1 VQHGH
6 GPGLFHAVRFY
17 DNEAS
22 LCRIVAS
29 FLKEG
34 LMLGHP
40 AVIIAT
46 PEHGQGIIAE
56 LRARD
61 VEVKALQRSDALIV
75 LDAVETMNQ
84 FMEHGVPN
92 RERFLATIKP
102 VLARAR
108 QGVSDCV
115 IRAYGEMVDVLWKD
129 GRDIAAIQ
137 LEMLWNQL
145 GRTEGFSLMCG
156 YAMGHFYKDASVR
169 DVCRQ
174 HTHTIAADGTPR
186 VSTADSLLV
195 GTLRS

>member
-1 VQHGH
+1 
-6 GPGLFHAVRFY
+6 
-17 DNEAS
+17 
-22 LCRIVAS
+22 
-29 FLKEG
+29 
-34 LMLGHP
+34 MLGQP
-40 AVIIAT
+40 AVVIAT
-46 PEHGQGIIAE
+46 PEHAQGIVAE

-61 VEVKALQRSDALIV
+61 VEVKSLQESDALIV
-75 LDAVETMNQ
+75 LDAVETMSK

-92 RERFLATIKP
+92 REKFLATIMP

-108 QGVSDCV
+108 QGISDCV

-156 YAMGHFYKDASVR
+156 YAMGHFYKDASVQ

-174 HTHTIAADGTPR
+174 HTHTIASDGTPR
-186 VSTADSLLV
+186 VSNADSLLI
-195 GTLRS
+195 GALRT